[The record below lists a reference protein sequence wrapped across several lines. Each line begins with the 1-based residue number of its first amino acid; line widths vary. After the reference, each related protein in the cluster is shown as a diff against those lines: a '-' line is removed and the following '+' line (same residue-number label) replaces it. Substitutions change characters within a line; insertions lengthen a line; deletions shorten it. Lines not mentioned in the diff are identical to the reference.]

1 VHIAVEIAI
10 FSLFFIAE
18 IAVLL
23 ALGIL
28 NFFTEFKIP
37 SLVFNGVYGIV
48 SAFFLA
54 AKFWFLFGVWHGFFL
69 TVACAVAI
77 GAALLGWIIQVAS
90 GNFSDEKNQRA
101 NLVQGTASTV
111 TSGKIEKLLIAL
123 SAAAFLTILVVVF
136 RLSFAYHAGDES
148 ALSRALFLYFSIG
161 ALPGVV
167 IGLRQIASMA
177 FDPFI
182 GPVTRNVLAAASI
195 GTFALALWRAIY
207 PFLEAGI
214 DHQIVLGGIA
224 LSSLSI
230 AILILI
236 LYVAFVLFPLWAGSQ
251 RYRSESDDMLARTR
265 RLNRET
271 SELMALQMSPDL
283 FERQRSF
290 LVFRLNSHLIKM
302 FKNDK
307 MLRFYAFERW
317 APRALFHQRRKWLSN
332 RHVYLPQSPAEGE
345 AAPHEDWPVWFDHLV
360 GAKREAPFYPGIEL
374 LRETIV
380 DALPGWLD
388 RVQIFDD
395 LVSIEMELRGAT
407 PQNAGVLA
415 RMALVRL
422 ESNAEEKQRSTLTGL
437 LVSAVS
443 VALTVAVGAYPD
455 RIRVGLDWVF
465 GGLSSTSTT
474 ETSAPIQSL
483 RAD

>member
-1 VHIAVEIAI
+1 MHIAVEIAV

-18 IAVLL
+18 IAILL
-23 ALGIL
+23 ALGVL

-37 SLVFNGVYGIV
+37 SVIFNGVYGIV

-54 AKFWFLFGVWHGFFL
+54 SKFWFLFGVWHGFFL
-69 TVACAVAI
+69 TVACAVAV

-101 NLVQGTASTV
+101 NLVQATANTV
-111 TSGKIEKLLIAL
+111 TSGKVETLLIAL
-123 SAAAFLTILVVVF
+123 SAAAFLTILVAVF

-148 ALSRALFLYFSIG
+148 ALPRALFLYFSIG

-207 PFLEAGI
+207 PFLEAGV
-214 DHQIVLGGIA
+214 DHQIVLGGVA

-230 AILILI
+230 TILILI
-236 LYVAFVLFPLWAGSQ
+236 LYVAFVLFPLWAGSL
-251 RYRSESDDMLARTR
+251 RYRSESDDMLAGTR

-290 LVFRLNSHLIKM
+290 LIFRLNAHLIKM

-317 APRALFHQRRKWLSN
+317 APRTLFFQRRKWLSN
-332 RHVYLPQSPAEGE
+332 RHIYLPPESADGESP
-345 AAPHEDWPVWFDHLV
+345 PHADWPTWFDHLI
-360 GAKREAPFYPGIEL
+360 GAKRQVPFYPGIEV

-395 LVSIEMELRGAT
+395 LVSIEMELRGSA

-422 ESNAEEKQRSTLTGL
+422 ESNAEKKQRSTLTGL

-443 VALTVAVGAYPD
+443 VALTIAVGAYPD
-455 RIRVGLDWVF
+455 RIRVGLDWLF
-465 GGLSSTSTT
+465 GGASPSATTSTT
-474 ETSAPIQSL
+474 APIERL
-483 RAD
+483 RPD